1 MNASHPV
8 GQHPSPAAE
17 RHRGASPE
25 SARLHESEVSD
36 HDRELFGH
44 LLDEASWQPP
54 GPQMPERFAT
64 ATSESP
70 SSTAS
75 PPEWEP
81 LQQKL
86 VELLPERAERSGQEL
101 EASLMMPNL
110 GEVRLALK
118 SMPGN
123 GWGITLRFARRETLE
138 KLRDGREH
146 CRRDLADALGRP
158 IRLEF
163 EQRADWA

>member
-8 GQHPSPAAE
+8 GQRHAQAAE
-17 RHRGASPE
+17 SPPP
-25 SARLHESEVSD
+25 RLHEREVSD
-36 HDRELFGH
+36 HDRELFGQ
-44 LLDEASWQPP
+44 LLDEVGWQPP
-54 GPQMPERFAT
+54 TSQALERFAPAT
-64 ATSESP
+64 AESLP
-70 SSTAS
+70 SSAS
-75 PPEWEP
+75 PPEWGS
-81 LQQKL
+81 LQHKL
-86 VELLPERAERSGQEL
+86 VELLPEHAERPDQAL

-138 KLRDGREH
+138 KLRDSREH

-163 EQRADWA
+163 EEQEDWA